1 MKDAVCRS
9 KDFALEGAESVVWEP
24 ESQVL
29 VYEWV
34 QGDGYVTV
42 DCDGIEE
49 YDSSMWREQD
59 MDEPFLVLGYV
70 TVVAVVAIVGV

>member
-49 YDSSMWREQD
+49 YDSSM
-59 MDEPFLVLGYV
+59 
-70 TVVAVVAIVGV
+70 